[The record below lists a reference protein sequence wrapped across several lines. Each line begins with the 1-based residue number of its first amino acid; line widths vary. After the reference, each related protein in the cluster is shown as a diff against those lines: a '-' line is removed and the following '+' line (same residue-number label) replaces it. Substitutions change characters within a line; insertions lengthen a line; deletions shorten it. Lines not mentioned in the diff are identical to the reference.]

1 MRARSE
7 ADRVRRILARNEEL
21 LARQKER
28 AQKTTNPLKGA
39 VLLEEVRKTRRF
51 VQELKLRM
59 QDLNAWRQD

>member
-21 LARQKER
+21 LARQKIR

-59 QDLNAWRQD
+59 QDLNAWQQD